1 VNICYIEIYDTV
13 KKMGDYSMFLEKYRI
28 RWDQIAED
36 LEQLL
41 SNFDHKGCLEI
52 KLVNKPYLTFFT

>member
-1 VNICYIEIYDTV
+1 
-13 KKMGDYSMFLEKYRI
+13 MGDYSMYLEKYRI

>member
-13 KKMGDYSMFLEKYRI
+13 KKMGDYSMYLEKYRI

-41 SNFDHKGCLEI
+41 SNFDLK
-52 KLVNKPYLTFFT
+52 VV